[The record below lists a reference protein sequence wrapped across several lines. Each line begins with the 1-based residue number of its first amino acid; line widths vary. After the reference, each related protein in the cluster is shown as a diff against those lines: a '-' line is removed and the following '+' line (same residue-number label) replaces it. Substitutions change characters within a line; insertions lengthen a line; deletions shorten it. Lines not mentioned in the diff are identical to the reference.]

1 MIDRLLSLLILTLG
15 LALGPTVAA
24 RAGPFGA
31 GPFANWA
38 AIVVAGDWHA
48 HSGAP
53 SAVFDN
59 ARHDV
64 GKALLDVGFS
74 PANLREFST
83 QPDRFPADKPLR
95 SDIPTIADQLLD
107 LTRTAKGGCLIYFT
121 SHGSPDGVLVGDQIW
136 EPGGFGR
143 LVDQACGERPT
154 VVIIAACFSGV
165 FVPDLDGPNRMVL
178 TAARPDRASFGC
190 GEADR
195 YTFFDTCLLQSLP
208 HAHDFAAIGP
218 LVQACVAQREADLG
232 ASPPS
237 EPQYTVGAALRPMLP
252 LYRFAASP

>member
-1 MIDRLLSLLILTLG
+1 MSARLLNTLALICSLTLG
-15 LALGPTVAA
+15 LAPPA
-24 RAGPFGA
+24 RASGAFGD
-31 GPFANWA
+31 WA
-38 AIVVAGDWHA
+38 AVVVAGDWRA

-53 SAVFDN
+53 SEVFDN

-64 GKALLDVGFS
+64 GQALVRAGFS

-83 QPDRFPADKPLR
+83 RPDRYA
-95 SDIPTIADQLLD
+95 ADQPLKSDPDVIAGQLND
-107 LTRTAKGGCLIYFT
+107 LTAKAKGGCLIYFT
-121 SHGSPDGVLVGDQIW
+121 SHGSPDGIVVGKDIW
-136 EPGGFGR
+136 GPGGLGQ
-143 LVDQACGERPT
+143 LVDQACGDRPT

-208 HAHDFAAIGP
+208 HVQDFAALGP
-218 LVQACVAQREADLG
+218 RVQACVARREADLG

-237 EPQYTVGAALRPMLP
+237 EPQCTIGATLRPMLP
-252 LYRFAASP
+252 LYRFPASP